1 MAFLWKHP
9 ASKYWIARFYDRDG
23 KRRNRSTRIEA
34 KEKNR
39 RQALKIAQQYEE
51 AATRRMTARQ
61 VRKVILE
68 LHQEITGEELE
79 SVTVRDQI
87 EKWLTRKAA
96 ATKPS
101 THAFYRGATSNFLQ
115 FLGERADRDIGE
127 VSRDDISGFRD
138 QEAARVAGKTANQG
152 LKCIRMFF
160 KDVMRDRLIA
170 EDPTEF
176 VEGVRRGKGTELR
189 PFTLDEL
196 NAVISVADSEWRSM
210 IYFGLYTGQRIGD
223 IARLTWENI
232 DLTRN
237 QIRLVTGKTGRRQTI
252 PVAAPLRR
260 HIESLPAGGEPT
272 QPIHP
277 RAFMALER
285 QGTTGALSNQF
296 AELLAQA
303 GLRKRVSHRSKGKGR
318 DARRE
323 RNALTFH
330 CLRRTATTLL
340 HEAGVPAAVAQQLIG
355 HDSNTI
361 HQTYINVGT
370 EALQEAAGTL
380 SRIDVVR

>member
-9 ASKYWIARFYDRDG
+9 ASKYWMARFYDRDG
-23 KRRNRSTRIEA
+23 KRRNRSTKVEA

-39 RQALKIAQQYEE
+39 RQALKIAEQYEE
-51 AATRRMTARQ
+51 AATRQMTARQ

-68 LHQEITGEELE
+68 LHQEITGEQLA
-79 SVTVRDQI
+79 SATVREQI

-101 THAFYRGATSNFLQ
+101 TLAFYRGATNKFLH
-115 FLGERADRDIGE
+115 FLGEKADKDIGE

-138 QEAARVAGKTANQG
+138 REAERVAAKTATHG

-160 KDVMRDRLIA
+160 KDAMRDRLIA

-176 VEGVRRGKGTELR
+176 VDAVRRGQATELR
-189 PFTLDEL
+189 PFTLEEL
-196 NAVISVADSEWRSM
+196 GAVISVADDEWRSV

-232 DLTRN
+232 DLARN
-237 QIRLVTGKTGRRQTI
+237 EIRLVTGKTGRRQVI
-252 PVAAPLRR
+252 PIAIPLRR
-260 HIESLPAGGEPT
+260 HIESLPTSDESN

-277 RAFMALER
+277 RAYAVVDR
-285 QGTTGALSNQF
+285 QGLTGTLSNQF
-296 AELLAQA
+296 ADLLAQA
-303 GLRKRVSHRSKGKGR
+303 GLRKRLSHLSAGKGR

-330 CLRRTATTLL
+330 ALRRTATTLL

-355 HDSNTI
+355 HDSDAI
-361 HQTYINVGT
+361 HQTYVSIGT
-370 EALQEAAGTL
+370 QALQEAAGML
-380 SRIDVVR
+380 SRIDVVQ